1 MESFLGALKNPERKT
16 ADSTLLKM
24 VRRYNILK
32 YIFSNYFENRPEI
45 LKSCS
50 LAHDQLSNFKGV

>member
-16 ADSTLLKM
+16 DDHVVLNM
-24 VRRYNILK
+24 VRRYNNLK
-32 YIFSNYFENRPEI
+32 CLFSKIFENRPEI